1 MKPTFMIIGAA
12 KCASTTLW
20 HRLGQHPDVFM
31 TNPKEPHFF
40 SWDEVYNQGLD
51 WYEKLYEGSEGM
63 TARGE
68 GSVNYTEGTRFPE
81 TASRI
86 AAYEPAMKLIYM
98 VRHPLDKLRSHWVQV
113 RSQDSKLLAKKRAA
127 GIIGEE
133 FEQASHSFEDAL
145 RIPGVVESA
154 NYWEQIERYREHFP
168 DDQILVLFLEDFIA
182 DDRAVLRRC
191 FEFLGVD
198 PDIEI
203 PESGRHLNRGDEK
216 TVPRRG
222 FSQLRNL
229 PGIRHAYPIAIGLVP
244 DSIRRAV
251 SERLL
256 RVPAEKPEW
265 TRESRD
271 RVVDALR
278 DNSTRFLEFYGKPA
292 DFWSFELSD

>member
-1 MKPTFMIIGAA
+1 MIIGAA

-31 TNPKEPHFF
+31 AQPKEPHFF
-40 SWDEVYNQGLD
+40 SWDEVYNQGFD
-51 WYEKLYEGSEGM
+51 WYETLYEGSEGI

-68 GSVNYTEGTRFPE
+68 GSVNYTEGIRFPQ

-86 AAYEPAMKLIYM
+86 ADYEPAMKLIYI

-127 GIIGEE
+127 GVIGHE
-133 FEQASHSFEDAL
+133 FEQASHSFDETL

-154 NYWEQIERYREHFP
+154 NYWEEIGRYREHFP

-198 PDIEI
+198 PDVEI
-203 PESGRHLNRGDEK
+203 SETGRHLNPGHEK
-216 TVPRRG
+216 TIPRRG
-222 FSQLRNL
+222 FTHLRNL
-229 PGIRHAYPIAIGLVP
+229 PGIRHVYPIVIGLLP
-244 DSIRRAV
+244 DSIRRSV
-251 SERLL
+251 SERFL
-256 RVPAEKPEW
+256 RITPKKPAW

-271 RVVDALR
+271 RVVGVLR
-278 DNSTRFLEFYGKPA
+278 ENTAKFLEFYGKPA
-292 DFWSFELSD
+292 DFWSFERSD